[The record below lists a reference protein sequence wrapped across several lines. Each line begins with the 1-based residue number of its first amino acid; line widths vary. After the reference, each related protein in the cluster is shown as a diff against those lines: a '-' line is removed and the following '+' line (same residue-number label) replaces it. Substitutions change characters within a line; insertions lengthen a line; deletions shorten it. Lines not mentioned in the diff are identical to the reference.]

1 MYRVMIVDDEKAIRN
16 LLKISVDWKSF
27 NMEPVG
33 EASSGAEA
41 INIIDEIRP
50 DVVFA
55 DIKMPF
61 MDGIELSRIL
71 TDRYPGIKIIILTAF
86 NDFEYARQCVG
97 LGVCEYIMKPINPGK
112 IREALKKIKVSL
124 DERVVDLS
132 PLEIP
137 EDAMILNMDKIQKYI
152 YNHYNDSDINL
163 TSIAQHFGF
172 NSSYLSRRFKNETGT
187 GIIDYLTKCRMEK
200 AVEYAKSR
208 TLMYIAAQK
217 VGINDPNYFSKCFRK
232 YTGQTYSDYSA
243 FFEPPKNL
251 Q

>member
-1 MYRVMIVDDEKAIRN
+1 MYRVMIVDDEKAIRS
-16 LLKISVDWKSF
+16 LLKISVDWKNF
-27 NMEPVG
+27 DMEPVG

-97 LGVCEYIMKPINPGK
+97 LGVCEYIMKPINPAK
-112 IREALKKIKVSL
+112 IREALKKIKASL
-124 DERVVDLS
+124 DERIVEV
-132 PLEIP
+132 PPEIP
-137 EDAMILNMDKIQKYI
+137 EEAMILNMDKIQKYI
-152 YNHYNDSDINL
+152 YNHYNDPDINL

-172 NSSYLSRRFKNETGT
+172 NASYLSRRFKNETGT

-200 AVEYAKSR
+200 AVEYAKSH

-243 FFEPPKNL
+243 FFEPPKSA

>member
-1 MYRVMIVDDEKAIRN
+1 MYRVMIVDDERAIRN
-16 LLKISVDWKSF
+16 LLKLLIDWKSF
-27 NMEPVG
+27 DMETAG

-50 DVVFA
+50 DIVFA

-61 MDGIELSRIL
+61 MDGIELSKIL
-71 TDRYPGIKIIILTAF
+71 TKRYPGIKIVILTAF

-97 LGVCEYIMKPINPGK
+97 IGVCEYIMQPIHPEK
-112 IREALKKIKVSL
+112 INEALKKIKASL
-124 DERVVDLS
+124 DEHSTDL
-132 PLEIP
+132 PVADIP
-137 EDAMILNMDKIQKYI
+137 ENSMMLNMDKIQKYI
-152 YNHYNDSDINL
+152 FVHYNDQDINL

-200 AVEYAKSR
+200 AIEYAKTH

-232 YTGQTYSDYSA
+232 YTGQTYSDYAAA
-243 FFEPPKNL
+243 FWTA
-251 Q
+251 